1 MGSGANLLFN
11 LWHKRQAT
19 LLYHF
24 ASLPYLKGPLEQV
37 NQLIGFAGSTAFL

>member
-24 ASLPYLKGPLEQV
+24 ASLAYLKCLLEQI
-37 NQLIGFAGSTAFL
+37 NQLIGFAGSTASL

>member
-1 MGSGANLLFN
+1 MISCANLELN
-11 LWHKRQAT
+11 PWHKRQAT

-37 NQLIGFAGSTAFL
+37 NQLIGFAGSTASL